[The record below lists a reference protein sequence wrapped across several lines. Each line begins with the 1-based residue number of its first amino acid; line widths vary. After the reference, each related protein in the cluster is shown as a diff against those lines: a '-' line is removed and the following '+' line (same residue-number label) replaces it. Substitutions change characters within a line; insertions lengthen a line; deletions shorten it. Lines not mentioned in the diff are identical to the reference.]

1 MGLISVSPILPLKS
15 NLKEILM
22 PLYDYKC
29 ECGKEFEVN
38 QPMSAEKYTD
48 CSEVG
53 NLDCDQPNKLK
64 RLIGNPTIFSDDIG
78 RGHKRMK
85 DKDLYKELD
94 IE

>member
-1 MGLISVSPILPLKS
+1 
-15 NLKEILM
+15 M

-29 ECGKEFEVN
+29 DCGKEFEV
-38 QPMSAEKYTD
+38 QQSITAEKYKD

-53 NLDCDQPNKLK
+53 YFDCDKPNKLK
-64 RLIGNPTIFSDDIG
+64 RLIGKPAIFSDDIG

>member
-1 MGLISVSPILPLKS
+1 
-15 NLKEILM
+15 M

-29 ECGKEFEVN
+29 SCGKQFETLQGMHDDKLTTCN
-38 QPMSAEKYTD
+38 QSIQE
-48 CSEVG
+48 CEG
-53 NLDCDQPNKLK
+53 NGTLT
-64 RLIGNPTIFSDDIG
+64 RLIGKPAIFSDDIG

>member
-1 MGLISVSPILPLKS
+1 
-15 NLKEILM
+15 M

-29 ECGKEFEVN
+29 DCGKTFEVH
-38 QPMSAEKYTD
+38 QPINDEKYKN
-48 CSEVG
+48 CSEIKHLEC
-53 NLDCDQPNKLK
+53 NDPKQLE
-64 RLIGNPTIFSDDIG
+64 RLIGKPAIFSDDIG